1 MNAIKIAGCF
11 LIAGFGAA
19 SIWLCRWLYVNRVFA
34 DPTALDAKDALAAQA
49 AWAQAI
55 LSVLAVLAAVWVAK
69 AQANQSRKM
78 IEEELGRVRAKE
90 KQESEERQS
99 LARTA
104 LADLLDQIPVAVA
117 LLRKEGDEGWDPAL
131 QHMLRGAK
139 SAIEDFERVSP
150 VLKQTPS
157 GALHCFHIEEIL
169 TRFAHSR
176 ADFFEPIMKPGAYG
190 GYVFRTAMK
199 PDAGE
204 EVAVKIANARD
215 AVLSHVLRL

>member
-1 MNAIKIAGCF
+1 MNAIKIAGCS
-11 LIAGFGAA
+11 LIAGFGAV

-34 DPTALDAKDALAAQA
+34 DPTALEAKDALAAQA

-55 LSVLAVLAAVWVAK
+55 LSVLAVLAAIWVAK
-69 AQANQSRKM
+69 AQANQSRKV

-90 KQESEERQS
+90 DQESKERQS

-104 LADLLDQIPVAVA
+104 LADLFDKIPLAVS
-117 LLRKEGDEGWDPAL
+117 LLRQEGDEGWDPAL
-131 QHMLRGAK
+131 RHTLQGAK
-139 SAIEDFERVSP
+139 SAIEDFARVSP

-169 TRFAHSR
+169 ARFANSR
-176 ADFFEPIMKPGAYG
+176 ADFFEPIMEPGAYG
-190 GYVFRTAMK
+190 GYVFRTLTE
-199 PDAGE
+199 PDFAE
-204 EVAVKIANARD
+204 EVAVKISNAGD

>member
-69 AQANQSRKM
+69 AQANQSRRV
-78 IEEELGRVRAKE
+78 IEEELGRVHAKE
-90 KQESEERQS
+90 RQESAERQS

-104 LADLLDQIPVAVA
+104 LADLFDKIPVAVS
-117 LLRKEGDEGWDPAL
+117 LLRQEGDEGWHPAL
-131 QHMLRGAK
+131 QHMLQGAK
-139 SAIEDFERVSP
+139 SAVEDFARVSP

-169 TRFAHSR
+169 ARFAHSR
-176 ADFFEPIMKPGAYG
+176 EDLFEPIMERGAYG
-190 GYVFRTAMK
+190 GYLFRTPTN
-199 PDAGE
+199 PDAAE
-204 EVAVKIANARD
+204 EVAVKISNAGD
-215 AVLSHVLRL
+215 SLLSHVLRL